1 MTAGGFAWV
10 AIGPVDRVTT
20 GRLAW
25 LAVGKVAA
33 MAIVVLLASCRTVP
47 PPRERAAPTAWEVRR
62 PQLQARDKF
71 ALKGRVAVAAG
82 GEGFNARLRW
92 TQDGKQ
98 TRMSLDGPLGAGGVQ
113 VTSDG
118 SAVSIVTSRGDR
130 LDNDAARAELANRL
144 GFDPPLDSLRYWI
157 LGVPEPGHPAQESV
171 DAQQRLSAL
180 QQDGWQIQ
188 YTDYMSVG
196 GEWLPSKLTLQR
208 EGVRLRVVVDGWN
221 S

>member
-1 MTAGGFAWV
+1 MLRKLLWAAV
-10 AIGPVDRVTT
+10 AV
-20 GRLAW
+20 
-25 LAVGKVAA
+25 
-33 MAIVVLLASCRTVP
+33 MLASCRTVP
-47 PPRERAAPTAWEVRR
+47 PVHEAPATAWEVRR

-71 ALKGRVAVAAG
+71 ELKGRVAVAAA

-92 TQDGKQ
+92 TQEGKQ

-130 LDNDAARAELANRL
+130 LDNDAARAELAKRL

-157 LGVPEPGHPAQESV
+157 QGVPEPAHPAQETLDS
-171 DAQQRLSAL
+171 QQRLAAL
-180 QQDGWQIQ
+180 QQDGWQIN

-208 EGVRLRVVVDGWN
+208 AGVRLRVVVDGWN

>member
-1 MTAGGFAWV
+1 MLRRILWAAV
-10 AIGPVDRVTT
+10 AVS
-20 GRLAW
+20 
-25 LAVGKVAA
+25 
-33 MAIVVLLASCRTVP
+33 VVLGGCHTVP
-47 PPRERAAPTAWEVRR
+47 PAREVPATAWEIRR

-71 ALKGRVAVAAG
+71 ELKGRVAVAAA

-118 SAVSIVTSRGDR
+118 TAVSIVTSHGDR
-130 LDNDAARAELANRL
+130 LDNDAARAELASKL
-144 GFDPPLDSLRYWI
+144 GFDPPLGSLRYWI
-157 LGVPEPGHPAQESV
+157 LGVPEPGHPAQESL
-171 DAQQRLSAL
+171 DSQQRLSGL

-188 YTDYMSVG
+188 YTDYMSVA
-196 GEWLPSKLTLQR
+196 GEWLPSKLTVQR
-208 EGVRLRVVVDGWN
+208 QGVRLRVVVDGWN

>member
-1 MTAGGFAWV
+1 MLRRILWAAFAV
-10 AIGPVDRVTT
+10 A
-20 GRLAW
+20 
-25 LAVGKVAA
+25 
-33 MAIVVLLASCRTVP
+33 VVLSGCHTVP
-47 PPRERAAPTAWEVRR
+47 PVREVPATAWEVRR

-71 ALKGRVAVAAG
+71 ELKGRVAVAAA

-130 LDNDAARAELANRL
+130 LNNDAARAELANRL

-157 LGVPEPGHPAQESV
+157 LGVPEPGHPAQESL
-171 DAQQRLSAL
+171 DSQQRLANL
-180 QQDGWQIQ
+180 QQNGWQIQ
-188 YTDYMSVG
+188 YTDYMSVA

-208 EGVRLRVVVDGWN
+208 QGVRLRVVVDGWN

>member
-1 MTAGGFAWV
+1 MLRKLLWAAV
-10 AIGPVDRVTT
+10 AVI
-20 GRLAW
+20 
-25 LAVGKVAA
+25 
-33 MAIVVLLASCRTVP
+33 LASCRTVP
-47 PPRERAAPTAWEVRR
+47 PVHEAPATTWEVRR
-62 PQLQARDKF
+62 PQLQARDRF
-71 ALKGRVAVAAG
+71 ELKGRVAVATA

-144 GFDPPLDSLRYWI
+144 GFDPPLDGLRYWI
-157 LGVPEPGHPAQESV
+157 QGVPEPGHPAQETLNS
-171 DAQQRLSAL
+171 QQRLAAL
-180 QQDGWQIQ
+180 QQDGWNIL

-208 EGVRLRVVVDGWN
+208 QGVRLRVVVDGWN